1 MIKEKFTLLKDVP
14 NILKLSSANIKS
26 LSVDNG
32 PRKIFVPLQMMSTR
46 IDHFTKENVFSLIS
60 SIEKRRSLAVVNI
73 PDYNLHV
80 SYNLPSKQMIINLTP
95 FGVDDIYPTNP
106 DPKNLYACLV
116 YAICFK
122 SIVTGKFVV
131 PESYFSVITNYLLS
145 VFVNLF
151 GKEYGLFGIY
161 STEISKLKFLTA
173 CYVLGSFFGVTG
185 KSAHRKAGTV
195 AMIQYKDFEEELN
208 KYDFS
213 TIEDFI
219 KSLSELRVFPG
230 INRHAFTARI
240 LRILKINFIPA
251 LEDLARF
258 ISTITTSNIPGSN
271 IVNTNLFRFNQTEYQ
286 KLLEISKLVFR

>member
-60 SIEKRRSLAVVNI
+60 NIEKRRALAVVNI
-73 PDYNLHV
+73 LDYNLHV

-151 GKEYGLFGIY
+151 GKEYGLFGI
-161 STEISKLKFLTA
+161 ILQKFL
-173 CYVLGSFFGVTG
+173 
-185 KSAHRKAGTV
+185 
-195 AMIQYKDFEEELN
+195 N
-208 KYDFS
+208 
-213 TIEDFI
+213 
-219 KSLSELRVFPG
+219 
-230 INRHAFTARI
+230 
-240 LRILKINFIPA
+240 
-251 LEDLARF
+251 
-258 ISTITTSNIPGSN
+258 
-271 IVNTNLFRFNQTEYQ
+271 
-286 KLLEISKLVFR
+286 